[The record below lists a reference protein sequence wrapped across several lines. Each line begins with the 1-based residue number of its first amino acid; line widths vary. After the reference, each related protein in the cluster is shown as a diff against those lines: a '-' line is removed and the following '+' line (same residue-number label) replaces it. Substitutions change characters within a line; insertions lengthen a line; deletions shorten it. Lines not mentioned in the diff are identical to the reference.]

1 MSQNLSAFF
10 VARNLLAVTAVVRIV
25 SSYIALMRASGNQ
38 MFQTKSH
45 ANRPCTSYSVH
56 QLSDGVLGLAR
67 TVTLRTR
74 SLGLYNDL
82 RSIKSDYP

>member
-1 MSQNLSAFF
+1 MLSSRH
-10 VARNLLAVTAVVRIV
+10 VIYWLSLLWYELV
-25 SSYIALMRASGNQ
+25 SSYTALMRASGNQ
-38 MFQTKSH
+38 MFEMKSH

-74 SLGLYNDL
+74 SIELHNDL
-82 RSIKSDYP
+82 RSIKSDCPS